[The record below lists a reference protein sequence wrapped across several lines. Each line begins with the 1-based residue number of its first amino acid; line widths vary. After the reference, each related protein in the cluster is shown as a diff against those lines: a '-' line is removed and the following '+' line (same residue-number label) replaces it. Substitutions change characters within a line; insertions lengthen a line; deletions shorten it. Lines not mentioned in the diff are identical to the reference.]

1 MHNRRGF
8 NKQWRV
14 FINEMKIKISLTKQQ
29 VMDASIV
36 LPNVTILFPFQKHEF
51 WYKHSDADQ
60 PHPCRPLNIPMI
72 IIRSVTLQI
81 HDEIY
86 ILWTPSIAESN
97 WQDAEAPH
105 FYSVIKTYILTLEY
119 TRQPTKCPLG
129 QRNASGFWSNRTTLV
144 IQYLNKGKEHDA
156 NLF

>member
-86 ILWTPSIAESN
+86 ILNSLHCRKQLAGCRSSTFLLRYQNLHPNIRIHTPTNKVSSRTEKCLWFLKQPNNTRHS
-97 WQDAEAPH
+97 
-105 FYSVIKTYILTLEY
+105 LLE
-119 TRQPTKCPLG
+119 
-129 QRNASGFWSNRTTLV
+129 
-144 IQYLNKGKEHDA
+144 
-156 NLF
+156 